1 MSTHRRRN
9 VAKLLARLNPKI
21 MPLEASPGHS
31 TAPSVETAID
41 IAAALGAAGQ
51 GGAKHRLAVTALCLR
66 WWPSLIEGPSQVV
79 GHVDVARKH
88 VTSVPNWRGGRD
100 RVEVKYTER
109 MPVEVP
115 AETEAFRR
123 MADLIAFRLQRRIE
137 LDRAKKVGVPLSDE
151 LATRVLAP
159 DFLQPWARLVIHEY
173 RHPNHCP
180 TCTSWGRP
188 GEVPDLQMQN
198 GKATG
203 VTWKV
208 CETCDGQGVMAWS
221 GNRRAKAMHIRAAT
235 WADFLNIHHAGAL
248 TLLRELEW
256 RGALLVVR
264 RLGQD

>member
-66 WWPSLIEGPSQVV
+66 WWPSLIEGPAQVM
-79 GHVDVARKH
+79 GHVTVNKSH
-88 VTSVPNWRGGRD
+88 VVTKFSQKGRERVTQRWVDKQSVEAP
-100 RVEVKYTER
+100 TET
-109 MPVEVP
+109 P
-115 AETEAFRR
+115 AFRR
-123 MADLIAFRLQRRIE
+123 MADLIAFRLRRRIE
-137 LDRAKKVGVPLSDE
+137 LDRARGVGVPLDDA
-151 LATRVLAP
+151 LAVRVLAD
-159 DFLQPWARLVIHEY
+159 DFLHPWARLVIHEY

-188 GEVPDLQMQN
+188 GEVPDLVLQN

-208 CETCDGQGVMAWS
+208 CDNCDGQGVMAWS
-221 GNRRAKAMHIRAAT
+221 GNRRAKAMHIRAVT
-235 WADFLNIHHAGAL
+235 WADFLNVHHAGAL